1 MPFLRKYNTL
11 LVTGTTSIRIPIIKR
26 GVVDFAIG
34 ADWTPAAGDVKVF
47 VDAVAVANITNLPT
61 AIAAGNTAQWE
72 FILTAAELSCKQ
84 ILVMISD
91 AATKAVEDQSFIIE
105 TYGNASAMYAAD
117 LSLANLPAN
126 VTQWLGTACAVTTT
140 AGVPE
145 VDVTYVAGTLQT
157 AGDLATMITAVDDFV
172 DTEVAAI
179 KTDTAA
185 ILIDTAEIG
194 AAGAGLT
201 ALGDTRIANLDAI
214 ISTRA
219 TPAQILTT
227 VMTEAYA
234 VDGAAP
240 TLAQAI
246 FALISALTEFSITD
260 TTITCKKLDGVTTAM
275 TFTLNDGTN
284 PTSRTRAT

>member
-1 MPFLRKYNTL
+1 MSQILKQSTAFTFRLGPFVDSVDGNTQENALTIAYTDVL
-11 LVTGTTSIRIPIIKR
+11 LSKAGGALTAKNDTTNLTTTGANAHYTCVLNTTDTGTLGTLR
-26 GVVDFAIG
+26 V
-34 ADWTPAAGDVKVF
+34 W
-47 VDAVAVANITNLPT
+47 
-61 AIAAGNTAQWE
+61 
-72 FILTAAELSCKQ
+72 CH
-84 ILVMISD
+84 IS
-91 AATKAVEDQSFIIE
+91 
-105 TYGNASAMYAAD
+105 ASALPVWQD
-117 LSLANLPAN
+117 FIVLPAN
-126 VTQWLGTACAVTTT
+126 VYDSLVSGSDNLQVDTTQWLGTACAVTTT

-201 ALGDTRIANLDAI
+201 ALGDTRIANLDAT